1 VQGAS
6 GKPTEGPST
15 VARDVSAPRTA
26 GPPEALTH
34 AWSAHRQWS
43 LVASHARRSLDR
55 WRTTYLTL
63 LLVGSVLTALA
74 TRDDLGAGAVRT
86 TLASGA
92 AVALALA
99 TFVQARFLTAPFTR
113 ERSRTRAAAEGLKG
127 LVYQYLAGVAPYDAA
142 DRAAVLEEKVADLEE
157 QVEDLAHLVVEV
169 EPDDRP
175 LPSVAGIAD
184 YRRDR
189 AEGQRLWHVQSA
201 RRHLQRARGW
211 RAAELLS
218 AAAATVLAAVGGV
231 THPQDIAVW
240 VSVATTFAAAFA
252 AQSAAAQH
260 DRVAESC
267 ARTAHD
273 LGTLLRRFDPTAAT
287 PDTAAGFVSDVEGV
301 LAAQNRTWLS
311 LFQSAQAFGQPGPP

>member
-1 VQGAS
+1 VQGTS
-6 GKPTEGPST
+6 GNAGEGPAREDD
-15 VARDVSAPRTA
+15 VATRRTA
-26 GPPEALTH
+26 GPPEALLH

-43 LVASHARRSLDR
+43 LVASHARRALDR

-63 LLVGSVLTALA
+63 LLTGSVLTALA
-74 TRDDLGAGAVRT
+74 TRGDSRSGPVVT
-86 TLASGA
+86 TLGSA
-92 AVALALA
+92 AAAALALA
-99 TFVQARFLTAPFTR
+99 TFVQARFLAAAATR
-113 ERSRTRAAAEGLKG
+113 ERSRSRAAAEGLKG

-142 DRAAVLEEKVADLEE
+142 DRAAVLDGKVAELED
-157 QVEDLAHLVVEV
+157 QVEDLAHLVVDV

-175 LPSVAGIAD
+175 LPAVTGIAD

-189 AEGQRLWHVQSA
+189 AEGQRNWHVEAA
-201 RRHLQRARGW
+201 RTHLRRAKAW
-211 RAAELLS
+211 RAAELVS

-231 THPQDIAVW
+231 AHPQEIAVW

-252 AQSAAAQH
+252 AQAAAAQH

-273 LGTLLRRFDPTAAT
+273 LGTLLRRFDPATASSVA
-287 PDTAAGFVSDVEGV
+287 AAGFVIDVEGV

-311 LFQSAQAFGQPGPP
+311 LFQSTQAVGHPGSP